1 MAREK
6 LTDLVAVER
15 YFNRRM
21 AKTIRD
27 LGKVCIGWDEIA
39 NSGLPTSGTLIDW
52 WRHDKIPALTDAL
65 AKGYDVVLCPRHP
78 CYFDFVQHESHK
90 DGRRWNGFNDLK
102 RVYDFGDLDALKVKS
117 DQLKQIL
124 GMQACLWTEVVKTPE
139 RFDFMTYPR
148 LSALA
153 EASWTQPAAKNYE
166 DFLGRLPSMMK
177 RYQSLGIHAYDPFAN
192 SPEVRFKAIATTE
205 YIDPPSK

>member
-1 MAREK
+1 
-6 LTDLVAVER
+6 
-15 YFNRRM
+15 
-21 AKTIRD
+21 
-27 LGKVCIGWDEIA
+27 
-39 NSGLPTSGTLIDW
+39 
-52 WRHDKIPALTDAL
+52 
-65 AKGYDVVLCPRHP
+65 VVLCPRHP

-102 RVYDFGDLDALKVKS
+102 RVYDFGDLDALKVKPE
-117 DQLKQIL
+117 QLKQIQ
-124 GMQACLWTEVVKTPE
+124 GMQACLWSEVVKTPE

-166 DFLGRLPSMMK
+166 DFLARLPSMMK
-177 RYQSLGIHAYDPFAN
+177 RYQAMGIHAYDPFAN
-192 SPEVRFKAIATTE
+192 SPEVRFKAITTTE